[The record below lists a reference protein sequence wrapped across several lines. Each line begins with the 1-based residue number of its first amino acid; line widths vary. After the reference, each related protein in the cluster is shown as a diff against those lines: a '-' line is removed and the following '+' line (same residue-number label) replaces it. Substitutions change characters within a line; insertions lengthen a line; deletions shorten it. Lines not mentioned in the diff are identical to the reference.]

1 MTFTIYVYE
10 LRSPNLNE
18 FYIGSTVNVPKRLTV
33 HKCRP
38 QSGKACSSWRVIEAG
53 EAYMRVVGTHT
64 VESRAEQHKI
74 EGQYQRAAGPD
85 LVNVNVAGRTARERY
100 EEVERPARGDDPR
113 AAVARGEYRQLARYE
128 RLRGEINRA
137 RCVARARRLGRAP
150 SARSIAKYGL
160 VLADWAV
167 IDEMEED

>member
-18 FYIGSTVNVPKRLTV
+18 FYIGSTVNAPKRLTV

-53 EAYMRVVGTHT
+53 EAYMRVIGTHT
-64 VESRAEQHKI
+64 VESRAEQHRI
-74 EGQYQRAAGPD
+74 EGQYQRAAGPK
-85 LVNVNVAGRTARERY
+85 LVNVDVAGRTARERY

-128 RLRGEINRA
+128 RLRCEINRA
-137 RCVARARRLGRAP
+137 RCVCRTNY
-150 SARSIAKYGL
+150 SGL
-160 VLADWAV
+160 PQRHHD
-167 IDEMEED
+167 

>member
-1 MTFTIYVYE
+1 MTFTVYVYE
-10 LRSPNLNE
+10 LRSPHLNE
-18 FYIGSTVNVPKRLTV
+18 FYIGSTVDIAKRFAV

-38 QSGKACSSWRVIEAG
+38 KSGTVCSSRRIIEAG
-53 EAYMRVVGTHT
+53 DAYMRVVGTYE
-64 VESRAEQHKI
+64 VESRAEQHRI
-74 EGQYQRAAGPD
+74 EGRYQRAAGNN
-85 LVNVNVAGRTARERY
+85 LVNLNIAGRTARERY

-160 VLADWAV
+160 VSADWV
-167 IDEMEED
+167 PK